1 MVQVR
6 QILVGSDERLVWRM
20 NSTQQRS
27 CVSGTTIRCTL
38 TIYPPELAAQSALA
52 QFRYA
57 QLRQRGL
64 VSRRGIDYR

>member
-1 MVQVR
+1 MSGWSA
-6 QILVGSDERLVWRM
+6 L
-20 NSTQQRS
+20 NSIQQRC
-27 CVSGTTIRCTL
+27 CVSGTMIRCTL
-38 TIYPPELAAQSALA
+38 TIYPPELAAQSELA